1 MSANYNLPLREYKSA
16 VREIVIDGVK
26 IGGENA
32 LPFMNTEMN
41 LLSKP
46 CIAVEILSD
55 ISHNFPET
63 LKNAWGEVVN
73 DTVKWA
79 IKASK
84 IADMLCVRFNIQET
98 KDIKTEINKSVETA
112 KNIAENIT
120 IPIIFIGALQ
130 PEIDRVLLPEIAR
143 AVKKPCITGIIE
155 EDTYKEVIPS
165 LIENNHYVI
174 ARTPIDINLAKEL
187 NILITE
193 TGFSADRILVDP
205 NMGALGY
212 GLDYGYSIIE
222 RVKLAGL
229 GDDNMLNMP
238 VVTFVGEESW
248 KSKEAKSKAFLPE
261 WGELNNRSIIWECV
275 TASAVIS
282 AGANII
288 VMRHPEAVENIKKF
302 INR

>member
-1 MSANYNLPLREYKSA
+1 MTANYKLPLREYKSNI
-16 VREIVIDGVK
+16 REICIDGLK

-32 LPFMNTEMN
+32 LPFMNTEIN
-41 LLSKP
+41 SLSKP

-55 ISHNFPET
+55 VPQNFSEI
-63 LKNAWGEVVN
+63 LIKAWGEVIN

-79 IKASK
+79 IEASK
-84 IADMLCVRFNIQET
+84 IADMLCVRFNIQEER
-98 KDIKTEINKSVETA
+98 DIDAEIKKSVDIS
-112 KNIAENIT
+112 KKIAENIS
-120 IPIIFIGALQ
+120 IPLIFIGALQ
-130 PEIDRVLLPEIAR
+130 SEIDRILLPEIAR
-143 AVKKPCITGIIE
+143 AVKKPCIIGIVE

-193 TGFSADRILVDP
+193 TGFFADRVLIDP

-238 VVTFVGEESW
+238 VVTFVGEEVW
-248 KSKEAKSKAFLPE
+248 KSKEAKSTAFLPE
-261 WGELNNRSIIWECV
+261 WGELNNRSVIWECV

-288 VMRHPEAVENIKKF
+288 VMRHPEAAENIKKF